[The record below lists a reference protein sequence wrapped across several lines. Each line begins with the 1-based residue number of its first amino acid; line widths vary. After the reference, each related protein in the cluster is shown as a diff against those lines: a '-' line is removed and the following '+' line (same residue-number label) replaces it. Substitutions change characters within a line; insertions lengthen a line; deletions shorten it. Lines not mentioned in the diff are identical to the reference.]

1 MQTAAHLNAYRSLF
15 VRTHRQMPM
24 NPSDNPFRIG
34 EHVSGYHFA
43 DREEEL
49 ARIRTA
55 MLAASSLL
63 VYGPRRMGKSST
75 IQNAAESARLS
86 RPKPI
91 IVSADVATATNL
103 FDVSARLLRSL
114 YLETRWLKLRLED
127 LLGGLAPRVTV
138 RLDERGGPP
147 AITFGID
154 RRTAS
159 EEDRR
164 RAFEGVFD
172 RLSQIRQET
181 KRPVAVVLDEFQ
193 AIGGFAGESSE
204 WHLRDVMQTHGDLA
218 FVCAGSQET
227 LIHEMIGPQRAFY
240 KMFDLLPLGPIEAT
254 KFAGWLDERLAK
266 GSGVGPGV
274 GAALVRLAGP
284 RTQDVIQVARQLYFR
299 GLAAKRKVV
308 EDDVLATL
316 DEVVRNDAPLLR
328 SLWNDLSAQQQDVM
342 RVVALGVEQLYS
354 TEVRDRYG
362 LPGASSVHKA
372 VETLVGRGL
381 LLRDDDRVVFDS
393 PFFLRWVRTEV
404 APDLG

>member
-1 MQTAAHLNAYRSLF
+1 
-15 VRTHRQMPM
+15 MPM
-24 NPSDNPFRIG
+24 NPSNNPFRIG

-49 ARIRTA
+49 ARIRAA
-55 MLAASSLL
+55 MLSASSLL

-75 IQNAAESARLS
+75 INNAADSARNS

-91 IVSADVATATNL
+91 VVSADVATATNL

-164 RAFEGVFD
+164 RAFEGVFE
-172 RLSQIRQET
+172 RLSDIREQT
-181 KRPVAVVLDEFQ
+181 GRPVAVVLDEFQ
-193 AIGGFAGESSE
+193 AIRTFAGESSE
-204 WHLRDVMQTHGDLA
+204 WHLRDVMQRHGDLA
-218 FVCAGSQET
+218 FVCAGSQEA
-227 LIHEMIGPQRAFY
+227 LIHGMIGPKRAFY
-240 KMFDLLPLGPIEAT
+240 KMFELLPLGPIEPRH
-254 KFAGWLDERLAK
+254 FAGWLDERLAL
-266 GSGVGPGV
+266 GSGVGVGV
-274 GAALVRLAGP
+274 GLELVRLAGP

-299 GLAAKRKVV
+299 GLAARREIVV
-308 EDDVLATL
+308 DDVLASF
-316 DEVVRNDAPLLR
+316 DEVVRNETPLLR
-328 SLWNDLSAQQQDVM
+328 SLWNELSAQQQDVL
-342 RVVALGVEQLYS
+342 RVVALGVDQLFS
-354 TEVRDRYG
+354 ADVRDQYG

-372 VETLVGRGL
+372 VETLIGRGL
-381 LLRDDDRVVFDS
+381 LLRDADDKVVFDS
-393 PFFLRWVRTEV
+393 PFFLRWVSTEV
-404 APDLG
+404 ASDLG